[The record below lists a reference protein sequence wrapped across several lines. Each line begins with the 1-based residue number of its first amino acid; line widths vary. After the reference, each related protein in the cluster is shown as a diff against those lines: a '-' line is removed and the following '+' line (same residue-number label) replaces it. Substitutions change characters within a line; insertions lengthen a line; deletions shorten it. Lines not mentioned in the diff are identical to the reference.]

1 MGDGNK
7 MRKKAHI
14 KLASMLADSVED
26 YQLNRYKFWCKVG
39 SILPDIVPTFLWK
52 RHRIDT
58 TNKEF
63 EKAVFK
69 FLEGNQLG
77 RLHSIRAGIISHY
90 LSDYFTF
97 PHNKEFTFGFKS
109 HNSYEGRQLQEI
121 KSYSDNYLEISHLK
135 VKEIHNI
142 ESLFLTIENIHE
154 EYIKKAQNVSDWL
167 KIDLYYIMFINYLV
181 LTSLVQNR
189 EILLEYIH
197 SSDYQM
203 IGAY

>member
-1 MGDGNK
+1 

-154 EYIKKAQNVSDWL
+154 EYIKKAQTVSDWL

>member
-1 MGDGNK
+1 